1 MTASESVHCWQLVQT
16 RAVRCILGWGFETL
30 SVGSSR
36 GGQGLQDMAGHVQD
50 MCRTLQGLSSLL
62 SQPQGSTGAGGA
74 TLHPVQQHRTPPP
87 QAPLPPGPHDA
98 HSNCAGGLHFE
109 ASDPSGTPS
118 PVELNCVSGLPGA
131 MGAGRVG
138 SWLRGRTLSRSTTWG
153 LPPVVTVPWL
163 VYASAQG
170 TMVVS
175 GEGVHLGGGCAA
187 LREREDRDGL
197 SGLAGTG

>member
-1 MTASESVHCWQLVQT
+1 M
-16 RAVRCILGWGFETL
+16 
-30 SVGSSR
+30 
-36 GGQGLQDMAGHVQD
+36 
-50 MCRTLQGLSSLL
+50 
-62 SQPQGSTGAGGA
+62 
-74 TLHPVQQHRTPPP
+74 
-87 QAPLPPGPHDA
+87 
-98 HSNCAGGLHFE
+98 
-109 ASDPSGTPS
+109 
-118 PVELNCVSGLPGA
+118 
-131 MGAGRVG
+131 G